1 MTASALTK
9 WPTCL
14 ACLRRLAQPFGA
26 TTAASHGEPRARA
39 VPVARPIVHIQTR
52 AASNRLRLQDQGVV
66 VRLLEDI
73 PKFGRKHAIFRTE
86 RGRMRNEWFPKNKAE
101 YMTPARF
108 QELGLT
114 RDAIGEVDRTFVIM
128 SALEAATRKAPEEL
142 RMGEEPVPEIQTPQ
156 VKVQDVTPET
166 AHALLSEL
174 IPDTLTFHREPVP
187 IPVPQPK
194 LAEEPKISPLIARS
208 APTPTPQTPSSTK
221 AEGAIFGS
229 VSSTDILNQI
239 KALISGHED
248 ASRIVLRPS
257 SVKIVGLADGND
269 RITHLGRWDI
279 EIAVATGL
287 TVRKSV
293 QIVPSAQ

>member
-1 MTASALTK
+1 M
-9 WPTCL
+9 
-14 ACLRRLAQPFGA
+14 
-26 TTAASHGEPRARA
+26 
-39 VPVARPIVHIQTR
+39 
-52 AASNRLRLQDQGVV
+52 
-66 VRLLEDI
+66 
-73 PKFGRKHAIFRTE
+73 
-86 RGRMRNEWFPKNKAE
+86 
-101 YMTPARF
+101 
-108 QELGLT
+108 LT
-114 RDAIGEVDRTFVIM
+114 R
-128 SALEAATRKAPEEL
+128 
-142 RMGEEPVPEIQTPQ
+142 
-156 VKVQDVTPET
+156 VTAKQPET